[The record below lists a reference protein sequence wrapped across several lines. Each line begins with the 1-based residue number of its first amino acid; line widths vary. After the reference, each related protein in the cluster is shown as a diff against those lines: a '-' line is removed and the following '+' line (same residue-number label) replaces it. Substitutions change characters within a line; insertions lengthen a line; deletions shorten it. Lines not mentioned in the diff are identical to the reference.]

1 MTRSDLVSMLANRF
15 PQLVRADADLSVSA
29 ILDAIAGTLA
39 KGGRLEIRGF
49 GSFSL
54 NHRPARVGRN
64 PKTGKKVSVPA
75 KWTPHFKAGKELRE
89 SVDWHTALT
98 DVKPDYG
105 RITSASG
112 PAEYQ
117 DQIDQWIAAGGVP
130 TTGTIGIGRPSK
142 ATR

>member
-1 MTRSDLVSMLANRF
+1 MTRSELVSMLADRF

-39 KGGRLEIRGF
+39 KGGRIEIRGF

-89 SVDWHTALT
+89 SVHWHTAVT

>member
-1 MTRSDLVSMLANRF
+1 MTRSDLVSMIANRF

-54 NHRPARVGRN
+54 NHRPARLGRN
-64 PKTGKKVSVPA
+64 PKTGEKVSVPA

-98 DVKPDYG
+98 DVKPDFG
-105 RITSASG
+105 RISSASG
-112 PAEYQ
+112 
-117 DQIDQWIAAGGVP
+117 
-130 TTGTIGIGRPSK
+130 
-142 ATR
+142 ATER

>member
-1 MTRSDLVSMLANRF
+1 MTRSELVSMLADRF
-15 PQLVRADADLSVSA
+15 PQLVRADAEMSVSA

-39 KGGRLEIRGF
+39 KGERIEIRGF

-54 NHRPARVGRN
+54 NHRPARLGRS
-64 PKTGKKVSVPA
+64 PKTGEKVSVPA

-89 SVDWHTALT
+89 SVDWHTAVT

-117 DQIDQWIAAGGVP
+117 DQIDQWIAEGGVP

>member
-1 MTRSDLVSMLANRF
+1 MLADRF

-39 KGGRLEIRGF
+39 KKGRIEIRGF

-64 PKTGKKVSVPA
+64 PKTGAKVTVPA
-75 KWTPHFKAGKELRE
+75 KSMPHFKPGKELRE
-89 SVDWHTALT
+89 SVDRLAAVTN
-98 DVKPDYG
+98 VKLDYG

-112 PAEYQ
+112 PAEHQ
-117 DQIDQWIAAGGVP
+117 DRIDEWIAAGGVP

-142 ATR
+142 MAR